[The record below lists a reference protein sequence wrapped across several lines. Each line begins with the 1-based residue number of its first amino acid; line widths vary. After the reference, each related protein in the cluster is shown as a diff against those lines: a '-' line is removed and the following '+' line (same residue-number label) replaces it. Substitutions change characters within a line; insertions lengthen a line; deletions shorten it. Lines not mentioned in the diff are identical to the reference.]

1 MRIPL
6 DGGKEEPAREAE
18 SPGSAFPSGVSSAKF
33 AELRKETIR
42 RDLLTPSATFAD
54 PFKFFH

>member
-18 SPGSAFPSGVSSAKF
+18 SPGSAFPSGVFQQSLLNS
-33 AELRKETIR
+33 ER
-42 RDLLTPSATFAD
+42 RRFGEIC
-54 PFKFFH
+54 